1 MTHAVI
7 FSVRVDA
14 HLRRSE
20 EDLEAFPTVVHRPA
34 ETVLLTFTECFHP
47 LLSTINPVVGLD
59 IMFFIAHVCVVRSVW
74 HWLNVVGHFDFVY
87 VPVDCKR
94 FASG

>member
-20 EDLEAFPTVVHRPA
+20 EELGSEVVFRMVDEWSIESGPHWFDVA
-34 ETVLLTFTECFHP
+34 LYCTGLFFQANIVEEDVT
-47 LLSTINPVVGLD
+47 LSALSHIFVG
-59 IMFFIAHVCVVRSVW
+59 
-74 HWLNVVGHFDFVY
+74 
-87 VPVDCKR
+87 
-94 FASG
+94 